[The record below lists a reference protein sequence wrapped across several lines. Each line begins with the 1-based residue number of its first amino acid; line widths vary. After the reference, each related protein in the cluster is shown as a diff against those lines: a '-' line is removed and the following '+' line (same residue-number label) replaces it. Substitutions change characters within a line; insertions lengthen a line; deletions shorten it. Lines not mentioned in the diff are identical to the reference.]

1 MGSLQNHCIPLLYV
15 AQESTHEFY
24 NSADAHRQ
32 INPPQGRVHR
42 ETLSGYEFVW
52 ICGAVF
58 KSYPG
63 WRSGTTNSMRDGS
76 SMFFIVCMLMYVGCF
91 QFLMLRFLL
100 DTLYMFAVC
109 SFVSS

>member
-1 MGSLQNHCIPLLYV
+1 MGSLQNHCISLLYV

-76 SMFFIVCMLMYVGCF
+76 
-91 QFLMLRFLL
+91 
-100 DTLYMFAVC
+100 
-109 SFVSS
+109 